1 MATYTP
7 EQWQVH
13 NELDNMGLL
22 LDLVRLSGEKNDAYK
37 QRLFDVFVHRAGSDR
52 LGLVY
57 AITRELGLNMFQA
70 MTITPVLDS
79 DGDSLGSN
87 PAIIFE
93 ETKCYV
99 YSDYTDSTSGLAA
112 TIDRYDHDDGAYNYS
127 ELLTSIQATGYFSA
141 SIKSG
146 VSSSTRS
153 MTIYDQ
159 SSVELIVSEDL
170 STSGAVINL
179 NHNKL
184 FSDSVS
190 VSSSNL
196 VSRVDTQIELVRAG
210 QYYIDYLNGIIY
222 TTESPS
228 PGSAIRYK
236 YRNDDFKVWASPVIV
251 HNLQSDDF
259 KTKMFE
265 QITDSDGDTIN
276 GAPKELGADFV
287 NELLSITG
295 ISVGP

>member
-7 EQWQVH
+7 VNH
-13 NELDNMGLL
+13 TVFNELDNIGLL
-22 LDLVRLSGEKNDAYK
+22 LDLTRLAGERNDAYK
-37 QRLFDVFVHRAGSDR
+37 QRLLDVFVHRGGSNR

-57 AITRELGLNMFQA
+57 AITRELGLDMFQA
-70 MTITPVLDS
+70 MTITPVLDT
-79 DGDSLGSN
+79 DGNTLGDN

-99 YSDYTDSTSGLAA
+99 YSDYTDSSSGLAV
-112 TIDRYDHDDGAYNYS
+112 TIDRYDYDDGAYNYS
-127 ELLTSIQATGYFSA
+127 ELLTSIQATGYFA
-141 SIKSG
+141 VSIKSG
-146 VSSSTRS
+146 VSGSTRS

-159 SSVELIVSEDL
+159 SSVETITSEDL

-179 NHNKL
+179 NNNKL

-190 VSSSNL
+190 VTSTNL
-196 VSRVDTQIELVRAG
+196 TSRVSTQVELIRAG

-222 TTESPS
+222 TAESPS
-228 PGSAIRYK
+228 SGSAIRYK
-236 YRNDDFKVWASPVIV
+236 YRNDNFKVWASPVII
-251 HNLQSDDF
+251 HNLQSADF

-265 QITDSDGDTIN
+265 QITDSDGDIVN

-287 NELLSITG
+287 NELLSVIG
-295 ISVGP
+295 SAVGP